1 MIENNKRD
9 IMRQHWTRGALIVS
23 SLFVLQAC
31 TTPEPPKKAA
41 TPAPAAAPS
50 AAPTAEIEKY
60 RAMIADGNPSDLYE
74 MAGEELW
81 KKKMGPK
88 NASLEKCDLGMGPGV
103 VKGAY
108 TVLPKYFKDT
118 NKVQDLESRIVT
130 CMERLQG
137 FNAQEIID
145 AGFAKGKR
153 KDVEAV
159 VAYVVANSKGM
170 PINVVPK
177 HPKEK
182 EMYAMGKESFFYLAG
197 PMDFS
202 CASCH
207 GENGKRIR
215 LQDLPN
221 IAEQKGAA
229 LGWGYWPAY
238 RVSSGTF
245 WTMQRRLNDCYRQQR
260 FPEPVFIS
268 DNTIAV
274 SMYMAVNA
282 KGGTMQAPG
291 LKR

>member
-1 MIENNKRD
+1 
-9 IMRQHWTRGALIVS
+9 MRQHWIYGAAIAATAVL
-23 SLFVLQAC
+23 LQAC
-31 TTPEPPKKAA
+31 TTPAEAPKKAA
-41 TPAPAAAPS
+41 APAPAPTAPAPS
-50 AAPTAEIEKY
+50 APAGAPTAEIEKY

-108 TVLPKYFKDT
+108 AVLPKYFKDT

-137 FNAQEIID
+137 FDSKEII
-145 AGFAKGKR
+145 KGTFGKGQR
-153 KDVEAV
+153 KDVEAI

-170 PINVVPK
+170 TIKVSTK

-182 EMYAMGKESFFYLAG
+182 EMFELGKKSFFYQAG

-207 GENGKRIR
+207 ADPGKRIR

-221 IAEQKGAA
+221 LTEQKGAA
-229 LGWGYWPAY
+229 LGWGAWPAY

-245 WTMQRRLNDCYRQQR
+245 WTMQYRLNDCYRQQR
-260 FPEPVFIS
+260 FPYPGFAS
-268 DNTIAV
+268 DATIALGV
-274 SMYMAVNA
+274 YLGVNSQGSA
-282 KGGTMQAPG
+282 SIAPAI
-291 LKR
+291 KR

>member
-1 MIENNKRD
+1 
-9 IMRQHWTRGALIVS
+9 MRQHWTRGALIVS

-41 TPAPAAAPS
+41 SAPAPQAATSAAP
-50 AAPTAEIEKY
+50 AGAPTAEIEKY

-81 KKKMGPK
+81 KKAMGPK
-88 NASLEKCDLGMGPGV
+88 NATLEKCDLGLGPGV
-103 VKGAY
+103 VKGVYA
-108 TVLPKYFKDT
+108 VLPKYFKDT

-137 FNAQEIID
+137 FDGKEII
-145 AGFAKGKR
+145 AGSFGKGKR
-153 KDVEAV
+153 KDVEAI
-159 VAYVVANSKGM
+159 VAYVVANSKGAT
-170 PINVVPK
+170 INVSMK

-182 EMYAMGKESFFYLAG
+182 EMYELGKKSFFYQAG

-207 GENGKRIR
+207 ADPGKRIR
-215 LQDLPN
+215 LQDLPDLTQ
-221 IAEQKGAA
+221 QKGAA
-229 LGWGYWPAY
+229 LGWGAWPAY

-245 WTMQRRLNDCYRQQR
+245 WTMQYRLNDCYRQQR
-260 FPEPVFIS
+260 FPEPIYIS
-268 DNTIAV
+268 DDTIAV
-274 SMYMAVNA
+274 SMYMAVMAN
-282 KGGTMQAPG
+282 GGKMAAPG